1 MQRIK
6 LIMLLVFCLNY
17 LDSRCDTIQKQK
29 ENDFFLIERIHNLET
44 QNKLLEEKVNN
55 QQKDIGDL
63 KEKQEKYFLFSVS
76 IFLSAIL
83 GFVTLLLWDRRT
95 NSKQVTDEFKKFK
108 DEFKSEK
115 TQILYKTLK

>member
-1 MQRIK
+1 
-6 LIMLLVFCLNY
+6 MLLVFCLNY